1 MKRAKKHHDDKKYI
15 NPDFSDIHSEGA
27 CFWLFFVF
35 VRLVRVSLSL
45 FFSLL
50 DRFFF
55 VFLSKM
61 FTRTVG
67 FCRLGSYTG
76 DNTLPSSYSPSCPS
90 QTLQSPSV
98 TSPSDR
104 RRPLG
109 LCQDW
114 VMCEQGWT
122 KRGQKGDK
130 GERKHWRQDG
140 WAITSHEFSFHF
152 DLSFFFFLWERTCCI
167 SARKREEQ
175 NWTERRSG
183 VVTEAEGEND
193 VWGIK
198 SKTTKKENLK

>member
-1 MKRAKKHHDDKKYI
+1 MKRANTHHDDKKYI

-27 CFWLFFVF
+27 CF
-35 VRLVRVSLSL
+35 LVAFCFCTFGSCFSLSL
-45 FFSLL
+45 FLFLSWIGS
-50 DRFFF
+50 FF
-55 VFLSKM
+55 VFLSKT
-61 FTRTVG
+61 FTRSVG

-76 DNTLPSSYSPSCPS
+76 DNTPPSSYSPSCPP

-122 KRGQKGDK
+122 KRGQKGGDR

-140 WAITSHEFSFHF
+140 WATWIFISFWF
-152 DLSFFFFLWERTCCI
+152 LSLG
-167 SARKREEQ
+167 K
-175 NWTERRSG
+175 NML
-183 VVTEAEGEND
+183 D
-193 VWGIK
+193 
-198 SKTTKKENLK
+198 